1 MLHGLDDRTA
11 AMYAPVHAELV
22 LVEKK
27 LRSLADT
34 QATHLRPLIDY
45 VSDAGGKRVRPAITL
60 LASHFYPHDAEKPI
74 LMASAVELLHLAT
87 LIHDDTVDNS
97 PLRRG
102 RATVGNVWGQHVAVL
117 FGDYVFATS
126 ATFVC
131 DTYNV
136 RVIRR
141 FSETIMELAS
151 GELIEYFSAFDSG
164 QARELYNDR
173 IYHKTA
179 SLFCTAGESGAV
191 LSGAPEP
198 QVQALRSYGYNIGMA
213 FQIGDDLLDVQG
225 DAANLGKPVGADL
238 LHGVLTL
245 PTIMLLERY
254 PDDNPV
260 QELFQE
266 LNQELNQDLG
276 QEGKVQQV
284 LDMIQNSSI
293 VPDCEQV
300 LQDYCDEAC
309 AALKELPDCE
319 ARRSLLDL
327 AAYVKERRR

>member
-1 MLHGLDDRTA
+1 MLHGLDERA
-11 AMYAPVHAELV
+11 ASIYAPVQAELAQ
-22 LVEKK
+22 VEAK
-27 LRSLADT
+27 LKGLATTDTDHLKSL
-34 QATHLRPLIDY
+34 LDY
-45 VSDAGGKRVRPAITL
+45 VTDSGGKRVRPAITL
-60 LASHFYPHDAEKPI
+60 LASKFYARDPSKPV

-87 LIHDDTVDNS
+87 LIHDDTVDDS
-97 PLRRG
+97 PVRRG

-131 DTYNV
+131 DTENV

-151 GELIEYFSAFDSG
+151 GELIEYFGAFDPG

-173 IYHKTA
+173 IYRKTA

-191 LSGAPEP
+191 LGGAPEP
-198 QVQALRSYGYNIGMA
+198 QVQALRRYGYNIGMA

-225 DAANLGKPVGADL
+225 DEAKLGKPVGADL
-238 LHGVLTL
+238 RHGVLTL

-260 QELFQE
+260 ADLFRDPE
-266 LNQELNQDLG
+266 QD
-276 QEGKVQQV
+276 GKLQQA
-284 LDMIQNSSI
+284 LDMINNSSI
-293 VPDCEQV
+293 LPDCESVVQG
-300 LQDYCDEAC
+300 YCDQARAE
-309 AALKELPDCE
+309 LRLLPDCE
-319 ARRSLLDL
+319 ARRSLTDL
-327 AAYVKERRR
+327 AEYLRERRR

>member
-11 AMYAPVHAELV
+11 SIYAPVQYELG
-22 LVEKK
+22 LGEQK
-27 LRSLADT
+27 LRDLASN
-34 QATHLRPLIDY
+34 QGGHLSPLLDY
-45 VSDAGGKRVRPAITL
+45 VAGAGGKRVRPAITL
-60 LASHFYPHDAEKPI
+60 LASHFYSHDPEKPI

-151 GELIEYFSAFDSG
+151 GELIEYFSAFDPE

-173 IYHKTA
+173 IYRKTA
-179 SLFCTAGESGAV
+179 SLFCTAGESGAI
-191 LSGAPEP
+191 LGGAPEA
-198 QVQALRSYGYNIGMA
+198 QVQAMRQYGYNIGMA

-225 DAANLGKPVGADL
+225 DPEDLGKPVGADL

-260 QELFQE
+260 QRLFNDPE
-266 LNQELNQDLG
+266 E
-276 QEGKVQQV
+276 EGKLEQV
-284 LDMIQNSSI
+284 LDMLQNSGI
-293 VPDCEQV
+293 AKDCEQV
-300 LQDYCDEAC
+300 VKDYCDQAC
-309 AALKELPDCE
+309 ASLMELPNCE

-327 AAYVKERRR
+327 ASYVRERRR